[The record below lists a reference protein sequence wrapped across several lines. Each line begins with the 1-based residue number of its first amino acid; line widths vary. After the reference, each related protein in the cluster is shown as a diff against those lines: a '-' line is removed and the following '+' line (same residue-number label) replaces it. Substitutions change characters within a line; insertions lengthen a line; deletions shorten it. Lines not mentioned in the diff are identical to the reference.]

1 MKWSR
6 GKMTIALLTA
16 VAALRLP
23 PAVSTRR
30 DALGLAA
37 AAAALPISPAFAAP
51 QLVSKELSQLIVKA
65 KKLRGDVAKGAAA
78 DRSAANYAK
87 IAERVRR
94 DEATVL
100 QPLRA
105 AMIAAAASA
114 PDSLS
119 EEQRKQ
125 LRFQPIALKGHML
138 ELGQALDAYNL
149 DEYVSKSTGE
159 TYPGGKVERELEE
172 VGETCDDF
180 LDLLAGKAV
189 EQRKD

>member
-1 MKWSR
+1 MR
-6 GKMTIALLTA
+6 RPTALLVIGGC
-16 VAALRLP
+16 VALVPRATPARPRTRLQ
-23 PAVSTRR
+23 ASL
-30 DALGLAA
+30 DSFL
-37 AAAALPISPAFAAP
+37 
-51 QLVSKELSQLIVKA
+51 
-65 KKLRGDVAKGAAA
+65 A

>member
-1 MKWSR
+1 MR
-6 GKMTIALLTA
+6 YGDTTQPMTDPPPHILTTPCC
-16 VAALRLP
+16 ALRPGNSDSRLQ
-23 PAVSTRR
+23 
-30 DALGLAA
+30 
-37 AAAALPISPAFAAP
+37 SPLCHPHHRHNA
-51 QLVSKELSQLIVKA
+51 
-65 KKLRGDVAKGAAA
+65 
-78 DRSAANYAK
+78 
-87 IAERVRR
+87 
-94 DEATVL
+94 ATVL

-114 PDSLS
+114 PESLS

>member
-1 MKWSR
+1 MA
-6 GKMTIALLTA
+6 IALLTA

-51 QLVSKELSQLIVKA
+51 FVSKELSQLIVKA

-87 IAERVRR
+87 ITERVRR
-94 DEATVL
+94 DETTVL

-105 AMIAAAASA
+105 AMIAAAAAA
-114 PDSLS
+114 PESLS

>member
-1 MKWSR
+1 MP
-6 GKMTIALLTA
+6 TIALLTA

-37 AAAALPISPAFAAP
+37 ATVVLPISPAFAAP
-51 QLVSKELSQLIVKA
+51 LVSKELSQLIVKA

-78 DRSAANYAK
+78 DRSAANYAE

-119 EEQRKQ
+119 EDQRKQ

-138 ELGQALDAYNL
+138 ELGQALDSYNL

-180 LDLLAGKAV
+180 LDLLAGKVV

>member
-1 MKWSR
+1 MP
-6 GKMTIALLTA
+6 TIALLTA

-30 DALGLAA
+30 DALGFAA

-51 QLVSKELSQLIVKA
+51 QLVSKELSQLIAKA

-87 IAERVRR
+87 ITERVRR

-114 PDSLS
+114 PESLS

>member
-1 MKWSR
+1 
-6 GKMTIALLTA
+6 MTIALLTA

-87 IAERVRR
+87 ITERVRR

-105 AMIAAAASA
+105 AMIAAAALRG
-114 PDSLS
+114 SLS
-119 EEQRKQ
+119 EDQRKQ